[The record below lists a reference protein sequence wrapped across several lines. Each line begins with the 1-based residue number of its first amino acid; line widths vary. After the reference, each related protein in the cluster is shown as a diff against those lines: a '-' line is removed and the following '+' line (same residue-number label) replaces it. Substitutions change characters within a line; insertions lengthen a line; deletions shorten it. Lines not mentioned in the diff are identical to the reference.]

1 MLNYNV
7 FANFQCSLYSSSL
20 EFPLCF
26 QFNFNTLSTKLVYI
40 GAVQNM
46 CISFWSGVL
55 ATLKEKEELKKKKR
69 SLHFLS
75 LKDVENYCFHA

>member
-1 MLNYNV
+1 MSFIQNWHYDIREEQLVLNYNV

-55 ATLKEKEELKKKKR
+55 ATLKEKE
-69 SLHFLS
+69 
-75 LKDVENYCFHA
+75 